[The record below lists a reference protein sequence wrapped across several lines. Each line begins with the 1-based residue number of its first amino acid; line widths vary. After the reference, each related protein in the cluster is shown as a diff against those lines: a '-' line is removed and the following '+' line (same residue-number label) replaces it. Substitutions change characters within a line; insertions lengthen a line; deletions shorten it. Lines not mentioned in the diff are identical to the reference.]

1 MVGEKIAKQMLS
13 LQKATVD
20 QSYNAMLV
28 IQDHSEKI
36 MQTVMEQATWLPE
49 GSKQVVDGWIGAAKK
64 NGTDYKQMLDDYF
77 SSVEKFFVTE
87 TPVKKSA
94 KPAANTATK
103 PAATKAQ

>member
-1 MVGEKIAKQMLS
+1 MVGETIAKQMLS

-49 GSKQVVDGWIGAAKK
+49 GSKQVVDDWIVAVKK

-77 SSVEKFFVTE
+77 GSVEKFFTTE
-87 TPVKKSA
+87 AAGKKPAKAAA
-94 KPAANTATK
+94 KPAA
-103 PAATKAQ
+103 PKAQ